1 MDRKAWIVIVL
12 CCLGLAVNLYFSG
25 QNREALLEQQR
36 KKEQA
41 EQAEQ
46 EKQEKEGSAEKPDGD
61 LLPGDSKAL
70 APESPDVPEP
80 VAEEET
86 PTLST
91 DSAVFTFTTYGGGIK
106 HVEMLGQYAVG
117 DEVNQ
122 VRINGGGAHPIGV
135 LTDGADKYLDVK
147 YRHLKDPE
155 KPGSVTFLGE
165 VLGEPGERLIIRKEW
180 SLLDDK
186 EVDGHDFRL
195 RLEVTFENAGKSAV
209 ELKDYGLFAGSAA
222 PLWNGEWDRHI
233 MFFYQK
239 DGDYKKYRVTKFK
252 KGKKKLESKDAGNI
266 GYLGVSNQ
274 FFVTLI
280 EPEETYDA
288 WVWGD
293 RARIELPDAAG
304 GGSGESIRMGFSL
317 PDETLTPTGDN
328 SEALAFELY
337 LGPKR
342 NLLLRKTG
350 EDRGDV
356 MNYKPFSWISNPL
369 NWLLNV
375 LFGSIFSRMS
385 DTWGWGFA
393 IVALTIIIRAAMWPL
408 QNKSTRAMKRMSK
421 LQPQMKELR
430 EKYADDPG
438 RMNQEMM
445 KMYRDYGINPLGG
458 CLPLLVQIPI
468 FFGFYIMLQYAV
480 ELRQKEFL
488 WVPDLSLPD
497 TLFNMPFSL
506 PFLGNGFNLLPIVMA
521 VTMVLQMALTPK
533 TGDKLQRRLFM
544 LMPVIFFFFCY
555 NFASAL
561 ALYWTT
567 SNIFAIVQMLITRRL
582 PEPELKKKKGVPK
595 KGFFQRMQERAEA
608 AQKAQKE
615 MRARQMGGGGPRKP
629 KKRRPRTGG

>member
-12 CCLGLAVNLYFSG
+12 CCIGLAVNLYFSG
-25 QNREALLEQQR
+25 QNREALVEQQR
-36 KKEQA
+36 KEQQA
-41 EQAEQ
+41 EKEA
-46 EKQEKEGSAEKPDGD
+46 EKEVDGEKPGEIVPSGD
-61 LLPGDSKAL
+61 LE
-70 APESPDVPEP
+70 APASGPSDPPEP
-80 VAEEET
+80 VVEEET

-91 DSAVFTFTTYGGGIK
+91 GGATFTFTTHGGGIK
-106 HVEMLGQYAVG
+106 NVEMLGQYEVG
-117 DEVNQ
+117 DKDNQ
-122 VRINGGGAHPIGV
+122 VRINGEGEYPIGV
-135 LTDGADKYLDVK
+135 LTKGADEYLDIK
-147 YRHLKDPE
+147 YQHRKDLDT
-155 KPGSVTFLGE
+155 PGSVTFLGF
-165 VLGEPGERLIIRKEW
+165 LGEPGDRLIIKKKW
-180 SLLDDK
+180 SLLDD
-186 EVDGHDFRL
+186 EEADGYDYRL
-195 RLEVTFENAGKSAV
+195 RLEVTFENDSETAV
-209 ELKDYGLFAGSAA
+209 ELKDYGLFAGAAA

-252 KGKKKLESKDAGNI
+252 KGKKKLATKDAGTI
-266 GYLGVSNQ
+266 GYAGVSNQ

-280 EPEETYDA
+280 EPEEAYDA

-293 RARIELPDAAG
+293 RASVVLPDAAG
-304 GGSGESIRMGFSL
+304 GGRGESIRMGFSL
-317 PDETLTPTGDN
+317 PDETLTSTGDN
-328 SEALAFELY
+328 SEQLAFELY

-342 NLLLRKTG
+342 NMLLRKTG
-350 EDRGDV
+350 EGRGDV
-356 MNYKPFSWISNPL
+356 MNYKPFSLISNPL
-369 NWLLNV
+369 NWLLNA
-375 LFGSIFSRMS
+375 LFGWIFSKMS

-430 EKYADDPG
+430 EKYSDDPG

-445 KMYRDYGINPLGG
+445 KMYREYGINPLGG

-582 PEPELKKKKGVPK
+582 PEPELNKKKASNR

-615 MRARQMGGGGPRKP
+615 MRARQMGGGDPSKP

>member
-12 CCLGLAVNLYFSG
+12 CCIGLAVNLYFSG
-25 QNREALLEQQR
+25 QNREALVEQQR
-36 KKEQA
+36 KEQQA
-41 EQAEQ
+41 EKEA
-46 EKQEKEGSAEKPDGD
+46 EKEVDGEKPGEIVPPGD
-61 LLPGDSKAL
+61 LE
-70 APESPDVPEP
+70 APASGPSDPPEP
-80 VAEEET
+80 VVKEET

-91 DSAVFTFTTYGGGIK
+91 GGATFTFTTHGGGIK
-106 HVEMLGQYAVG
+106 NVEMLGQYEVG
-117 DEVNQ
+117 DKDNQ
-122 VRINGGGAHPIGV
+122 VRINGEGEYPIGV
-135 LTDGADKYLDVK
+135 LTKGADEYLDIK
-147 YRHLKDPE
+147 YQHRKDLDT
-155 KPGSVTFLGE
+155 PGSVTFLGF
-165 VLGEPGERLIIRKEW
+165 LGEPGDRLIIKKKW
-180 SLLDDK
+180 SLLDD
-186 EVDGHDFRL
+186 EEADGYDYRL
-195 RLEVTFENAGKSAV
+195 RLEVTFENDSETAV
-209 ELKDYGLFAGSAA
+209 ELKDYGLFAGAAA

-252 KGKKKLESKDAGNI
+252 KGKKKLATKDAGTI
-266 GYLGVSNQ
+266 GYAGVSNQ

-280 EPEETYDA
+280 EPEEAYDA

-293 RARIELPDAAG
+293 RASVVLPDAAG
-304 GGSGESIRMGFSL
+304 GGRGESIRMGFSL
-317 PDETLTPTGDN
+317 PDETLTSTGDN
-328 SEALAFELY
+328 SEQLAFELY

-350 EDRGDV
+350 EGRGDV
-356 MNYKPFSWISNPL
+356 MNYKPFSLISNPL
-369 NWLLNV
+369 NWLLNA
-375 LFGSIFSRMS
+375 LFGWIFSKMS

-430 EKYADDPG
+430 EKYSDDPG

-445 KMYRDYGINPLGG
+445 KMYREYGINPLGG

-497 TLFNMPFSL
+497 TLFYMPFSL

-582 PEPELKKKKGVPK
+582 PEPELNKKKASNR

-615 MRARQMGGGGPRKP
+615 MRARQMGGGAPSKP

>member
-12 CCLGLAVNLYFSG
+12 CCIGLAVNLYFSG
-25 QNREALLEQQR
+25 QNREALVEQQR
-36 KKEQA
+36 KEQQA
-41 EQAEQ
+41 EKEA
-46 EKQEKEGSAEKPDGD
+46 EKEVDGEKPGEIVPPGD
-61 LLPGDSKAL
+61 LE
-70 APESPDVPEP
+70 APASGPSDPPEP
-80 VAEEET
+80 VVKEET

-91 DSAVFTFTTYGGGIK
+91 GGATFTFTTHGGGIK
-106 HVEMLGQYAVG
+106 NVEMLGQYEVG
-117 DEVNQ
+117 DKDNQ
-122 VRINGGGAHPIGV
+122 VRINGEGEYPIGV
-135 LTDGADKYLDVK
+135 LTKGADEYLDIK
-147 YRHLKDPE
+147 YQHRKDLDT
-155 KPGSVTFLGE
+155 PGSVTFLGF
-165 VLGEPGERLIIRKEW
+165 LGEPGDRLIIKKKW
-180 SLLDDK
+180 SLLDD
-186 EVDGHDFRL
+186 EEADGYDYRL
-195 RLEVTFENAGKSAV
+195 RLEVTFENDSETAV
-209 ELKDYGLFAGSAA
+209 ELKDYGLFAGAAA

-252 KGKKKLESKDAGNI
+252 KGKKKLATKDAGTI
-266 GYLGVSNQ
+266 GYAGVSNQ

-280 EPEETYDA
+280 EPEEAYDA

-293 RARIELPDAAG
+293 RASVVLPDAAG
-304 GGSGESIRMGFSL
+304 GGRGESIRMGFSL
-317 PDETLTPTGDN
+317 PDETLTSTGDN
-328 SEALAFELY
+328 SEQLAFELY

-342 NLLLRKTG
+342 NMLLRKTG
-350 EDRGDV
+350 EGRGDV
-356 MNYKPFSWISNPL
+356 MNYKPFSLISNPL
-369 NWLLNV
+369 NWLLNA
-375 LFGSIFSRMS
+375 LFGWIFSKMS

-430 EKYADDPG
+430 EKYSDDPG

-445 KMYRDYGINPLGG
+445 KMYREYGINPLGG

-582 PEPELKKKKGVPK
+582 PEPELNKKKASNR

-615 MRARQMGGGGPRKP
+615 MRARQMGGGDPSKP

>member
-12 CCLGLAVNLYFSG
+12 CCIGLAVNLYFSG
-25 QNREALLEQQR
+25 QNREALVEQQR
-36 KKEQA
+36 KEQQA
-41 EQAEQ
+41 EKEA
-46 EKQEKEGSAEKPDGD
+46 EKEVDGEKPGEIVPPGD
-61 LLPGDSKAL
+61 LE
-70 APESPDVPEP
+70 APASGPSDPPEP
-80 VAEEET
+80 VVKEET

-91 DSAVFTFTTYGGGIK
+91 GGATFTFTTHGGGIK
-106 HVEMLGQYAVG
+106 NVEMLGQYEVG
-117 DEVNQ
+117 DKDNQ
-122 VRINGGGAHPIGV
+122 VRINGEGEYPIGV
-135 LTDGADKYLDVK
+135 LTKGADEYLDIK
-147 YRHLKDPE
+147 YQHRKDLDT
-155 KPGSVTFLGE
+155 PGSVTFLGF
-165 VLGEPGERLIIRKEW
+165 LGEPGDRLIIKKKW
-180 SLLDDK
+180 SLLDD
-186 EVDGHDFRL
+186 EEADGYDYRL
-195 RLEVTFENAGKSAV
+195 RLEVTFENDSETAV
-209 ELKDYGLFAGSAA
+209 ELKDYGLFAGAAA

-252 KGKKKLESKDAGNI
+252 KGKKKLATKDAGTI
-266 GYLGVSNQ
+266 GYAGVSNQ

-280 EPEETYDA
+280 EPEEAYDA

-293 RARIELPDAAG
+293 RASVVLPDAAG
-304 GGSGESIRMGFSL
+304 GGRGESIRMGFSL
-317 PDETLTPTGDN
+317 PDETLTSTGDN
-328 SEALAFELY
+328 SEQLAFELY

-350 EDRGDV
+350 EGRGDV
-356 MNYKPFSWISNPL
+356 MNYKPFSLISNPL
-369 NWLLNV
+369 NWLLNA
-375 LFGSIFSRMS
+375 LFGWIFSKMS

-430 EKYADDPG
+430 EKYSDDPG

-445 KMYRDYGINPLGG
+445 KMYREYGINPLGG

-582 PEPELKKKKGVPK
+582 PEPELNKKKASNR

-615 MRARQMGGGGPRKP
+615 MRARQMGGGDPSKP

>member
-12 CCLGLAVNLYFSG
+12 CCIGLAVNLYFSG
-25 QNREALLEQQR
+25 QNREALVEQQR
-36 KKEQA
+36 KEQQA
-41 EQAEQ
+41 EKEA
-46 EKQEKEGSAEKPDGD
+46 EKEVDGEKPGEIVPSGD
-61 LLPGDSKAL
+61 LE
-70 APESPDVPEP
+70 APASGPSDPPEP
-80 VAEEET
+80 VAKEET

-91 DSAVFTFTTYGGGIK
+91 GGATFTFTTHGGGIK
-106 HVEMLGQYAVG
+106 NVEMLGQYEVG
-117 DEVNQ
+117 DKDNQ
-122 VRINGGGAHPIGV
+122 VRINGEGEYPIGV
-135 LTDGADKYLDVK
+135 LTKGADEYLDIK
-147 YRHLKDPE
+147 YQHRKDLDT
-155 KPGSVTFLGE
+155 PGSVTFLGF
-165 VLGEPGERLIIRKEW
+165 LGEPGDRLIIKKKW
-180 SLLDDK
+180 SLLDD
-186 EVDGHDFRL
+186 EEADGYDYRL
-195 RLEVTFENAGKSAV
+195 RLEVTFENDSETAV
-209 ELKDYGLFAGSAA
+209 ELKDYGLFAGAAA

-252 KGKKKLESKDAGNI
+252 KGKKKLATKDAGTI
-266 GYLGVSNQ
+266 GYAGVSNQ

-280 EPEETYDA
+280 EPEEAYDA

-293 RARIELPDAAG
+293 RASVVLPDAAG
-304 GGSGESIRMGFSL
+304 GGRGESIRMGFSL
-317 PDETLTPTGDN
+317 PDETLTSTGDN
-328 SEALAFELY
+328 SEQLAFELY

-342 NLLLRKTG
+342 NMLLRKTG
-350 EDRGDV
+350 EGRGDV
-356 MNYKPFSWISNPL
+356 MNYKPFSLISNPL
-369 NWLLNV
+369 NWLLNA
-375 LFGSIFSRMS
+375 LFGWIFSKMS

-430 EKYADDPG
+430 EKYSDDPG

-445 KMYRDYGINPLGG
+445 KMYREYGINPLGG

-582 PEPELKKKKGVPK
+582 PEPELNKKKASNR

-615 MRARQMGGGGPRKP
+615 MRARQMGGGDPSKP